1 MWLYL
6 PGSRNTRLSVAA
18 AHAACCQ
25 RINAVPEMML
35 CASALLLPDDDTSCN
50 RRNIRK
56 SPLSQLELYVG
67 VRLEIKGIKYMK
79 Y

>member
-1 MWLYL
+1 
-6 PGSRNTRLSVAA
+6 
-18 AHAACCQ
+18 
-25 RINAVPEMML
+25 MML